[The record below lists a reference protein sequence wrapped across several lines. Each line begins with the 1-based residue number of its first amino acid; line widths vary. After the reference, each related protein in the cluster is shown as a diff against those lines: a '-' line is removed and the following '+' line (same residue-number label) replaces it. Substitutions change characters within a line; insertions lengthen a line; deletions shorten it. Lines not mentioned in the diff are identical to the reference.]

1 MQKFTKDEIIYNIIS
16 KLTKDIEFL
25 GLENYSKDIST
36 KKLKIILRCKLH
48 NISKIIKYSSFI
60 LNGWHCP
67 ECSKIK
73 RTLPENI
80 AIERIQKSILKKNN
94 EGSNISFL
102 GFVNFWKGSSTKLIL
117 KCNIHNIIWK
127 TTTYNGFISNNLI
140 GCPECSKERKK
151 RKLTNL
157 EAENNIIEF
166 HKSSS
171 TNESSI
177 FCNIHNSYTGYN
189 SPVELVCY
197 KHGKFSCYYSY
208 LMTDKSRNIILCPK
222 CRELFEREQEKKRYH
237 NLIID
242 RVNHL
247 NKKYNI
253 SLEFLGFKEEFNYQN
268 TYLILKC
275 NIHNHIWDTT
285 RLGIFLKHEG
295 KYCIYCSKTSSISF
309 MENSLYSILNSY
321 YLNIIRQYKLI
332 INNRIFYLDFYIP
345 KLNVI
350 IEYDGKQH
358 YEFTSFFQSTYQDFV
373 NQINRDRCLEQYCKE
388 NNIKL
393 LRISYK
399 DNNRIP
405 EIIKIFFEEGKDI
418 TTKVEPKLLPVLYH
432 G

>member
-1 MQKFTKDEIIYNIIS
+1 MYRKSNRIGAIGVNCKIF
-16 KLTKDIEFL
+16 
-25 GLENYSKDIST
+25 GL
-36 KKLKIILRCKLH
+36 
-48 NISKIIKYSSFI
+48 
-60 LNGWHCP
+60 
-67 ECSKIK
+67 
-73 RTLPENI
+73 
-80 AIERIQKSILKKNN
+80 
-94 EGSNISFL
+94 
-102 GFVNFWKGSSTKLIL
+102 
-117 KCNIHNIIWK
+117 
-127 TTTYNGFISNNLI
+127 
-140 GCPECSKERKK
+140 KERKK

-171 TNESSI
+171 INELSI
-177 FCNIHNSYTGYN
+177 FYNIHNSYTGYN
-189 SPVELVCY
+189 SPVELVCC

-222 CRELFEREQEKKRYH
+222 CRELFEREQEKKRYY
-237 NLIID
+237 NLIIN
-242 RVNHL
+242 RVNYL

-332 INNRIFYLDFYIP
+332 INNRIFHLDFYIP
-345 KLNVI
+345 ELNTI
-350 IEYDGKQH
+350 IEYDGEQH
-358 YEFTSFFQSTYQDFV
+358 THWIKYFQPTYQDFV
-373 NQINRDRCLEQYCKE
+373 NQVNRDRCLEQYCKE
-388 NNIKL
+388 NNICL
-393 LRISYK
+393 LRIPYK
-399 DNNRIP
+399 DNNKIP